1 MTKTILIT
9 GGAGYIGSHTTK
21 KMLDHGFN
29 VIVVDNLST
38 GFREAVDSRAEF
50 YHLDVTNKKEF
61 SILLSKLQVDAVLHC
76 AGKIIVK
83 ESMEQPFQY
92 YNANVSGLQIVL
104 ETLVE
109 NSIKNIMFSS
119 TASVYG
125 NNCIHSPATEDTP
138 TAPINPYAETKLT
151 GEKLIHWIA
160 NKYDMNYV
168 IFRYF
173 NVAGAELD
181 ASNGL
186 AMLNPT
192 HIIPNAN
199 KTILGQN
206 NELLIFG
213 NNYTT
218 KDGTCIRDYI
228 HVLDLANAHT
238 LGMQYLLAG
247 NNSNLFNLGT
257 EKGYSV
263 LEIAKKVEIVT
274 KQKLNYRFI
283 GRREGDPAS
292 VLANCIKAKEIL
304 GWHPQYSLEQIIK
317 SDFEWR
323 LKHKYSPFFSKKS

>member
-1 MTKTILIT
+1 MKQTILIT

-21 KMLDHGFN
+21 KMLDYGFN
-29 VIVVDNLST
+29 VIVVDDLST
-38 GFREAVDSRAEF
+38 GFREAVDNRAEF
-50 YHLDVTNKKEF
+50 YQLDVTNKTEF
-61 SILLSKLQVDAVLHC
+61 SALLSELQVDAVLHC

-83 ESMEQPFQY
+83 ESMEQPFDY
-92 YNANVSGLQIVL
+92 YNANVLGLQMVL
-104 ETLVE
+104 EALVE

-119 TASVYG
+119 TASIYG
-125 NNCIHSPATEDTP
+125 NNCIHSPATENTP
-138 TAPINPYAETKLT
+138 TSPVNPYAETKLA
-151 GEKLIHWIA
+151 GEKLIHWVA
-160 NKYDMNYV
+160 NRYGMKYV
-168 IFRYF
+168 IYRYF

-206 NELLIFG
+206 KELLIFG
-213 NNYTT
+213 NDYDT

-238 LGMQYLLAG
+238 LGMQYLLSG
-247 NNSNLFNLGT
+247 NDSNLFNLGT

-263 LEIAKKVEIVT
+263 LEIAQKVESVT
-274 KQKLNYRFI
+274 KQTLNYRFVE
-283 GRREGDPAS
+283 RRNGDPAN

-304 GWHPQYSLEQIIK
+304 GWQPQYSLEQIIK
-317 SDFEWR
+317 SDYEWR
-323 LKHKYSPFFSKKS
+323 LKHKYSPFFSKNL